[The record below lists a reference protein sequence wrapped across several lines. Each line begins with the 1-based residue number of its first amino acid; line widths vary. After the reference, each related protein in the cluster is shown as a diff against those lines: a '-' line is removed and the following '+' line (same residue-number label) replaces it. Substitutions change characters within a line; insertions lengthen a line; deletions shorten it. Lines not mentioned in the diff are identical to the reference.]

1 MTYFEGIHYLHTF
14 LSAVPETPH
23 HCHIAN
29 QTLIGIRVVCDTGF
43 DGGLEQTFHME
54 VWGLADNVMYGN
66 RSRDVP
72 SFWATNLPPGLKVYI
87 RVFSSNTKGRSTPVL
102 LHAETSIAAGV
113 SRQLENCWDLFCCY
127 GSHLKYYRAI
137 QQRLIFDA
145 NKQDK
150 KSYKS

>member
-1 MTYFEGIHYLHTF
+1 MCNLHTF

-127 GSHLKYYRAI
+127 GLRK
-137 QQRLIFDA
+137 DE
-145 NKQDK
+145 
-150 KSYKS
+150 KSYKSR